1 MVLFVHTRQSLKR
14 ERQQSR
20 ETQTNSNTTDSTD
33 EFPCTLCIFQFGSE
47 ESLRIHIKTEQ

>member
-20 ETQTNSNTTDSTD
+20 ETQTNFDTTEYTGSTD
-33 EFPCTLCIFQFGSE
+33 EFPCTLCIFQCGSE
-47 ESLRIHIKTEQ
+47 ESH